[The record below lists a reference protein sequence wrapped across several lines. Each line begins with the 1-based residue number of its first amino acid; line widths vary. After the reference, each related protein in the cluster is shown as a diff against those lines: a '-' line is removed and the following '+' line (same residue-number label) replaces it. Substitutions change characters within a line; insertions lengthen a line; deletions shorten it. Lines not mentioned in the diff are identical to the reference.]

1 MANQIAQGDQYSIA
15 MKIKLNGEPVDDVS
29 KVEKVEITLHN
40 KTKLYPEEVTFSNG
54 LFFFPI
60 TQEETFS
67 LPRIV
72 EAQVRI
78 KFKNDETHTSPT
90 EQVDV
95 IRSLSKEIL

>member
-1 MANQIAQGDQYSIA
+1 MTNQISQGDQYRIA
-15 MKIKLNGEPVDDVS
+15 IAIKFNGEAVDIS

-40 KTKLYPEEVTFSNG
+40 RTKLYPEDITYSDGVF
-54 LFFFPI
+54 LYPV

-72 EAQVRI
+72 EAQVRV
-78 KFKNDETHTSPT
+78 KFKNTDIFTSPT
-90 EQVDV
+90 EQIDV

>member
-1 MANQIAQGDQYSIA
+1 MTNQISQGDQYSIA
-15 MKIKLNGEPVDDVS
+15 MAIKFNGEPVDIHN
-29 KVEKVEITLHN
+29 VEKVEITLHN
-40 KTKLYPEEVTFSNG
+40 RTKLYPEEVAFSDG
-54 LFFFPI
+54 VFLYPV

-78 KFKNDETHTSPT
+78 KFKNANVYTSPT
-90 EQVDV
+90 KQVDV

>member
-1 MANQIAQGDQYSIA
+1 MTNQISQGDQYSIA
-15 MKIKLNGEPVDDVS
+15 MAIKFNGEPLDVD

-40 KTKLYPEEVTFSNG
+40 KTKLYPEEVGFSNG
-54 LFFFPI
+54 LFLYPI

-72 EAQVRI
+72 EAQVRV
-78 KFKNDETHTSPT
+78 KFKNADVFTSPT
-90 EQVDV
+90 EQIDV